1 VAGLSDRAAERQGP
15 GPEKRVRMRH
25 LGAVIVGLAVG
36 AAVAGCGGGA
46 ASPSSAAHSSA
57 AAGKASASATAGTA
71 GGSTVKSSGCA
82 VLHII
87 AARAST
93 EPPGEGIIGSLVTLI
108 QQHVKDTVTTEAVIY
123 PATLTNYASS
133 VGLGDA
139 AMKADI
145 ARDAAQCPQERFV
158 LVGYSQGAQVV
169 GDALAGGG
177 GAPGLGPVTPGISPA
192 LAAKVVAGIQM
203 GDPRR
208 MPGLSFDAG
217 TDPGAQ
223 GLFPRSASES
233 LAPFSA
239 KLQSYCDIGD
249 PYCAQGN
256 NLAAHLD
263 YTFKYNNAALAFVLG
278 KLHAAG
284 IS

>member
-1 VAGLSDRAAERQGP
+1 
-15 GPEKRVRMRH
+15 MRH
-25 LGAVIVGLAVG
+25 LGFVIVGLAVG
-36 AAVAGCGGGA
+36 AAIAGCGGA
-46 ASPSSAAHSSA
+46 AAPSAAHSA
-57 AAGKASASATAGTA
+57 AASRAKATPAASAPAGGTA
-71 GGSTVKSSGCA
+71 GSTGGCA

-108 QQHVKDTVTTEAVIY
+108 QQHVKASVTTEAVVY
-123 PATLTNYASS
+123 PATLSNYASS

-139 AMKADI
+139 AMKADL
-145 ARDAAQCPQERFV
+145 ARDAAQCPNERFV

-169 GDALAGGG
+169 GDTLAGGG
-177 GAPGLGPVTPGISPA
+177 GEPGLGPVTPGVSPA
-192 LAAKVVAGIQM
+192 LAAKVIAGIQM

-208 MPGLSFDAG
+208 MAGLSLDAG
-217 TDPGAQ
+217 TDPGAA
-223 GLFPRSASES
+223 GIFPRSPSES
-233 LAPFSA
+233 EAPFAA

-249 PYCAQGN
+249 PYCARGS

-263 YTFKYNNAALAFVLG
+263 YTFKYNSAALAFVLAN
-278 KLHAAG
+278 LHAAG

>member
-1 VAGLSDRAAERQGP
+1 
-15 GPEKRVRMRH
+15 MRH
-25 LGAVIVGLAVG
+25 LGFVIAGLAVG
-36 AAVAGCGGGA
+36 AAVAGCSGSA
-46 ASPSSAAHSSA
+46 ASPAAHSA
-57 AAGKASASATAGTA
+57 ASHAKATAAASASASNTAGTTA
-71 GGSTVKSSGCA
+71 GSPGGCS

-93 EPPGEGIIGSLVTLI
+93 EPPGQGIIGSLVTLI
-108 QQHVKDTVTTEAVIY
+108 QQHVKASVTTEAVVY
-123 PATLTNYASS
+123 PATLSNYGSS

-139 AMKADI
+139 AMKADLTR
-145 ARDAAQCPQERFV
+145 AAAQCPNERFV

-169 GDALAGGG
+169 GDTLAGGG
-177 GAPGLGPVTPGISPA
+177 GAPGLGPVTPGVSPA
-192 LAAKVVAGIQM
+192 LAAKVIAGIQM

-208 MPGLSFDAG
+208 MPGLSLDAG
-217 TDPGAQ
+217 NDPGAA
-223 GLFPRSASES
+223 GIFPRSPSES
-233 LAPFSA
+233 EAPFAA
-239 KLQSYCDIGD
+239 KLQSYCDTGD

-263 YTFKYNNAALAFVLG
+263 YTFKYNSAALAFVLA